1 SALRDKRGVT
11 ELVAGLCTEGEVL
24 PVSRWACSNGTWL
37 DVHAVRELSLSDAG
51 SGAEVE
57 SSSARRPQV
66 FLFSR
71 FAMPRHAKEGK
82 KAKEAPKAQKLEK
95 AVLLA
100 QLELARAER
109 AQADDK
115 IRRLE
120 KQLFGTEHSSESE
133 KSASESDSED
143 VGEMLFDKLLEGLGD
158 DFPAS
163 IRKSAQEAAQD
174 GPEADEQSRK
184 GSNWIGGIQLAW
196 TSPPTVRKVKS
207 HVQEHFLRPIKPGD
221 SLSEIDGSAVD
232 GLSRRE
238 ILGFLRKFK
247 GSLGFKRGLSHKS
260 HKEAVRE
267 SAKEAW
273 RSGPEEDS
281 QHPSEGQNW
290 IWGFLLAWTSPPVV
304 RDVKPEVQEHFPN
317 PVSPGDF
324 LHQVDGKRV
333 ESMSRKEVLKLLQKY
348 SGRIGFRSGNT
359 EDFRKSAQ
367 EALRSGP
374 QADAE
379 SGKGC
384 DWIGDILLAWT
395 SPPVVRDVKPGMQK
409 HFEKPIA
416 AGDVLHAVDGTRVH
430 NLSRQQILQLLEH
443 HKGSL
448 CFKHGDDMDGE
459 VRRSAREALRSG
471 PQEDTESG
479 EGCDW
484 IGGILLA
491 WTSPPVVREVKPEVQ
506 KHFPRPIS
514 AGDVLRQVD
523 GQLVGG
529 KTRREILGLFQD
541 FRGSLGFRGADM
553 DEDVRVSAQKALDHG
568 PEEDEQSGKGQNWI
582 GGILLAWTSPPVV
595 RDVKPSVQKHF
606 PRPVTPGDVL
616 RMVDGQLVQHMS
628 RGEILRSLVQFDG
641 ELGFRSKQPADISLA
656 DLLRRLGDP

>member
-1 SALRDKRGVT
+1 
-11 ELVAGLCTEGEVL
+11 
-24 PVSRWACSNGTWL
+24 
-37 DVHAVRELSLSDAG
+37 
-51 SGAEVE
+51 
-57 SSSARRPQV
+57 
-66 FLFSR
+66 
-71 FAMPRHAKEGK
+71 MPRHAKAGK
-82 KAKEAPKAQKLEK
+82 NVGTGGGGGRPKAQKLEK

-109 AQADDK
+109 AQADEK

-158 DFPAS
+158 GFPAS
-163 IRKSAQEAAQD
+163 IRKSAQEAARD
-174 GPEADEQSRK
+174 GPEADEQCRK

-196 TSPPTVRKVKS
+196 TSPPTVRKVES
-207 HVQEHFLRPIKPGD
+207 HVQEHFPRPIKPGHT
-221 SLSEIDGSAVD
+221 LSEIDGSPVD
-232 GLSRRE
+232 GRSRRE

-247 GSLGFKRGLSHKS
+247 GSLGFKGGSGLSQKS
-260 HKEAVRE
+260 HKEAIRE
-267 SAKEAW
+267 SAKEAL

-281 QHPSEGQNW
+281 QHPAEGQNW

-304 RDVKPEVQEHFPN
+304 RDVKPEVQEHFPSPIN
-317 PVSPGDF
+317 PGDF

-333 ESMSRKEVLKLLQKY
+333 ENMSRTEVLKLLQKY
-348 SGRIGFRSGNT
+348 SGRIGFRSGQDD
-359 EDFRKSAQ
+359 DFRKSAQ
-367 EALRSGP
+367 EALHSGP
-374 QADAE
+374 QEDAE

-384 DWIGDILLAWT
+384 DWIGGILLAWT
-395 SPPVVRDVKPGMQK
+395 SPPVVRDVKPGMQR

-416 AGDVLHAVDGTRVH
+416 AGDILHAVDGTRVQG
-430 NLSRQQILQLLEH
+430 LSRRQILQLLEQ

-448 CFKHGDDMDGE
+448 CFKNGDDMDDMI
-459 VRRSAREALRSG
+459 RTSAREAARSG
-471 PQEDTESG
+471 PQEDAESG
-479 EGCDW
+479 KGCDW

-491 WTSPPVVREVKPEVQ
+491 WTSPPVVRDVKPEVQ
-506 KHFPRPIS
+506 KHFPKPIS

-523 GQLVGG
+523 GKLVGNM
-529 KTRREILGLFQD
+529 TRAEILGLFQD

-553 DEDVRVSAQKALDHG
+553 DEDVRVSAQKALEHG
-568 PEEDEQSGKGQNWI
+568 PEADEQSGKGQNWI

-595 RDVKPSVQKHF
+595 RDVKPAVQKHF
-606 PRPVTPGDVL
+606 PRPITPGDVL

-628 RGEILRSLVQFDG
+628 RREILRSLVQFEG
-641 ELGFRSKQPADISLA
+641 ELGFRSKSPADISLA